1 MHRRSS
7 EDIEWQK
14 TKAIVDVRDKRFCRC
29 CAILLPSEVKQQEE
43 LSPPYQM
50 LQQIDHAHVLPVG
63 NNVTLTYDP
72 TNVYCMCRW
81 HHTHLD
87 NLINPLTNKPMT
99 QNEQW
104 YWWVRVRYKKTWPYD
119 ESIDYE
125 DLYHEMAKQKED
137 TKKKDVMSWW

>member
-14 TKAIVDVRDKRFCRC
+14 TKAVVDVRDKRFCRC

-63 NNVTLTYDP
+63 NNVTLT
-72 TNVYCMCRW
+72 
-81 HHTHLD
+81 
-87 NLINPLTNKPMT
+87 
-99 QNEQW
+99 
-104 YWWVRVRYKKTWPYD
+104 
-119 ESIDYE
+119 
-125 DLYHEMAKQKED
+125 
-137 TKKKDVMSWW
+137 